1 MPFSQNTFKYLSK
14 LFILCISFKI
24 TQSFFTFLWIPKNNR
39 KKKRKIPPLKNIQCL
54 KYIFL
59 NNHFSQISSRE
70 DIPQNQHPSNRPSC
84 CKIQRNLRNFDVPPL
99 FLNNKKKKKRRKRE
113 WRMKKKIEIAQE
125 TSGKDNKRS
134 LFIETSVAT
143 GWHVRFIYDAI
154 EPLPINPS
162 TSRVSCEDESR
173 VGWSISSGYQD
184 DIETIVAWKSP
195 PWEWKKSSE
204 NVFQRKN
211 YDRLAGIGYVCAL
224 DGDSFILSKTDVSFK
239 ERDNSIIIVL
249 NAVDGSDS

>member
-14 LFILCISFKI
+14 LFILCISLHNLSSHFYEYQKI
-24 TQSFFTFLWIPKNNR
+24 IEKRNVKFPLWKIYNVLNISSSTITFPKYPLERIFHRTN
-39 KKKRKIPPLKNIQCL
+39 IPPIVLPVAKFRETFETSMSL
-54 KYIFL
+54 L
-59 NNHFSQISSRE
+59 FSWI
-70 DIPQNQHPSNRPSC
+70 I
-84 CKIQRNLRNFDVPPL
+84 
-99 FLNNKKKKKRRKRE
+99 KKKKEKRMADE
-113 WRMKKKIEIAQE
+113 KKKEIAQE

-239 ERDNSIIIVL
+239 ERDNLIIIVL

>member
-1 MPFSQNTFKYLSK
+1 MYF
-14 LFILCISFKI
+14 I
-24 TQSFFTFLWIPKNNR
+24 TQSFFTYLWIPKNNR

-99 FLNNKKKKKRRKRE
+99 FLNNKKKE
-113 WRMKKKIEIAQE
+113 KKKEKRMADEKKKEIAQE

-162 TSRVSCEDESR
+162 TSRVSCEGGTKAASADRYRADIRTISR
-173 VGWSISSGYQD
+173 RSSRGNLHRGNGKKVQRTSSSGR
-184 DIETIVAWKSP
+184 ITIDWRVL
-195 PWEWKKSSE
+195 
-204 NVFQRKN
+204 
-211 YDRLAGIGYVCAL
+211 DMCAL
-224 DGDSFILSKTDVSFK
+224 STETVSSFRRQMFLL
-239 ERDNSIIIVL
+239 RNAIIQ
-249 NAVDGSDS
+249 